1 MSYEIH
7 IIRSAEKE
15 FDRLG
20 GTVQKRII
28 KKISSLEE
36 NPRPKGAHKLSGRE
50 EYRIRVGVYRI
61 LYIINDENHVITIVA
76 IGHRREIYN

>member
-7 IIRSAEKE
+7 IIPSAEKE

-28 KKISSLEE
+28 KKIPSLEE
-36 NPRPKGAHKLSGRE
+36 NPRPKGAHKLRGRE

-61 LYIINDENHVITIVA
+61 LYIISAENHVITIVA